1 MNKLLQTNKTPTAI
15 IVAGLLIASSIYFS
29 GNSSDNPSF
38 NRKIESFNS
47 QNQEAKN
54 PEVKSAM
61 DSVKENKSAES
72 ASQPNLAQTQNGL
85 YKVVKVIDGDT
96 IAVEIDN
103 KTETVRLI
111 GINTPETV
119 DPRKPVE
126 CFGKEASNKAK
137 GILTGKNVKLETD
150 ISSGERDK
158 YGRLL
163 RYVFLEDGANFN
175 KLMISEGYAYEYT
188 YNAPYKYQDEF
199 KKAEQEAK
207 EAKKELWADGI
218 CMENT
223 AEESNAAN
231 TTTAQEPEPIPA
243 SISTPP
249 STSISTPAPASLDC
263 SCNNNIYDCGDFATH
278 QEAQD
283 LYNCCIQ
290 KIGYDVHGLDR
301 DKDGSA
307 CESLP

>member
-29 GNSSDNPSF
+29 GNSSDNPSS

-47 QNQEAKN
+47 QNQEVKN

-96 IAVEIDN
+96 IAIEIDN
-103 KTETVRLI
+103 KTETARLI

-137 GILTGKNVKLETD
+137 GILTGKNVKLEAD

-207 EAKKELWADGI
+207 EAKKGLWADGI

-263 SCNNNIYDCGDFATH
+263 SCNNNIYNCGDFATH

-301 DKDGSA
+301 DKDGSV